1 MSESVRNLI
10 NAISAGSAI
19 NTEEAF
25 NSAMAEKISVK
36 LEAMRQDVAANM
48 FATEEI
54 VSEDYETISEEQYLD
69 LSEEEK
75 QNYEPLSEEQL
86 DEISQDLVKKYY
98 NKVSRKAVKKEFP
111 TKDSKKDLPYHVQ
124 QDIAHSKL
132 PTNRR
137 HGISRSLNRQA
148 DSNYYKSKEHK
159 DPTVKKIRD

>member
-1 MSESVRNLI
+1 
-10 NAISAGSAI
+10 
-19 NTEEAF
+19 
-25 NSAMAEKISVK
+25 
-36 LEAMRQDVAANM
+36 
-48 FATEEI
+48 
-54 VSEDYETISEEQYLD
+54 LD

>member
-1 MSESVRNLI
+1 MSIERKIAELL
-10 NAISAGSAI
+10 A
-19 NTEEAF
+19 EAKTLQ
-25 NSAMAEKISVK
+25 EDTTKVVVEDTI
-36 LEAMRQDVAANM
+36 
-48 FATEEI
+48 EEI
-54 VSEDYETISEEQYLD
+54 VDDTTHEVTTEDYETISEEQYLS

-75 QNYEPLSEEQL
+75 ESYEPLSEEQL